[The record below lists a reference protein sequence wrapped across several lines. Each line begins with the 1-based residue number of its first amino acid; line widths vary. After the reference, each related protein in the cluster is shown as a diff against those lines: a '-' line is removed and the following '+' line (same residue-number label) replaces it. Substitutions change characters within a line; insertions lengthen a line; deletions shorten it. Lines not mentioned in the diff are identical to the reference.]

1 MVDTTLNIIVNM
13 QVEAAKAQL
22 KQLSDIVKTMN
33 TQADQLNNPAAKYE
47 KGFKTIQKTVKQN
60 DLLKD
65 VLGEQSKEYRQQQEY
80 LELQQ
85 KQLNI
90 NANGMNQLRLRT
102 KAFSFDFLT
111 LIFTGMMLERTFGGM
126 FNGIINSYKKVM
138 GMNSQFNRS
147 TLKMSAAFEY
157 LKFSIANALNNP
169 VILSA
174 IEWFT
179 DRLSELGDW
188 MQDNPEFAGGLLAVV
203 GALVAIGK
211 IVSLAGAV
219 TQMGLLFDLM
229 SKSTTATAIANLTK
243 LAGIGLITLS
253 IVLAWDTI
261 KDIMENGFDV
271 ESAIRIAVAAALLE
285 AGLLLVQGG
294 GIGMAIKGGLVLGGI
309 VLGLG
314 VAFALFLDTLKSIEE
329 TKKMAPGWSKV
340 GKLLFDSIKAM
351 LGVGL
356 AGAFVGAGI
365 GAAGGPITA
374 AGGFLVGAIVA
385 GVGVIIKM
393 LWNDEVD
400 TTELEQRA
408 GSGGGAGS
416 RGVED
421 ALNNLKSEYETNLQP
436 VELELESYKQQLKD
450 VETVDLFKGIDLDK
464 FESFRLA
471 MVNIKDPISQAA
483 VALSGE
489 GGLYIGMQ
497 STNLLLESTLLKYMS
512 DFNTYISDGTTLMVN
527 YTAEINTQKTAMD
540 KLAVSTN
547 NAAIA
552 QERLNKAKSAAKST
566 VNKIIDKITGGSSTK
581 STTTR

>member
-111 LIFTGMMLERTFGGM
+111 LIFTGMMLEKTFGGM

-179 DRLSELGDW
+179 DRLSDLGDW

-219 TQMGLLFDLM
+219 AQMGLLFDLM

-243 LAGIGLITLS
+243 LAGLGLITLS

-261 KDIMENGFDV
+261 KDIMENGFDI
-271 ESAIRIAVAAALLE
+271 ESAIRTAVAAALLE

-294 GIGMAIKGGLVLGGI
+294 GLGMAIKGGLVLGGI

-351 LGVGL
+351 VTTGLGFAL
-356 AGAFVGAGI
+356 AGGLIGGPVGAGI
-365 GAAGGPITA
+365 GFVLGT
-374 AGGFLVGAIVA
+374 IVA
-385 GVGVIIKM
+385 GVGVAIKM
-393 LWNDEVD
+393 LWKDEVD

-408 GSGGGAGS
+408 GSGGGGGA

>member
-111 LIFTGMMLERTFGGM
+111 LIFTGMMLEKTFGGM

-179 DRLSELGDW
+179 DRLSDLGDW
-188 MQDNPEFAGGLLAVV
+188 LQENPDFATAILAVV
-203 GALVAIGK
+203 GAMYAIGK

-219 TQMGLLFDLM
+219 AQMGLLFDLM

-261 KDIMENGFDV
+261 KDIMENGFDI
-271 ESAIRIAVAAALLE
+271 ESAIRTAVAAALLE

-294 GIGMAIKGGLVLGGI
+294 GLGMAIKGGLVLGGI

-351 LGVGL
+351 VTTGLGFAL
-356 AGAFVGAGI
+356 AGGLIGGPVGAGI
-365 GAAGGPITA
+365 GFVLGT
-374 AGGFLVGAIVA
+374 IVA
-385 GVGVIIKM
+385 GVGVAIKM
-393 LWNDEVD
+393 LWKDEVD

-408 GSGGGAGS
+408 GSGGGAGA